1 MCLVSALARADAQP
15 VFDTLTRADG
25 LPSDYVQAV
34 YQDRFGFLWFG
45 TDAGLARYDG
55 RHVVTFTADDGLP
68 DPFVYAVGE
77 DRAGVLW
84 VGTFSGLARKE
95 GERFVEVETPFG
107 DEPIVAV
114 EPGADGRM
122 LIQTGTQVG
131 VQEEGGWRV
140 LDAGAANGWSGVVAL
155 DDGSIVVSR
164 RLGETDDGPW
174 DLARFSPRGRTPV
187 AVATEQTATGGRWIS
202 GAGDGRIL
210 LAGREEVALGRLDEG
225 RLHGIAPAAG

>member
-1 MCLVSALARADAQP
+1 MCFVSALARADAQP

-84 VGTFSGLARKE
+84 VGTFSGRY
-95 GERFVEVETPFG
+95 G
-107 DEPIVAV
+107 
-114 EPGADGRM
+114 
-122 LIQTGTQVG
+122 
-131 VQEEGGWRV
+131 
-140 LDAGAANGWSGVVAL
+140 
-155 DDGSIVVSR
+155 
-164 RLGETDDGPW
+164 
-174 DLARFSPRGRTPV
+174 
-187 AVATEQTATGGRWIS
+187 
-202 GAGDGRIL
+202 
-210 LAGREEVALGRLDEG
+210 
-225 RLHGIAPAAG
+225 